1 LSGAIAAGSAKEQHM
16 KKKLL
21 LLVYSLIFFGASY
34 YLGIGWST
42 AITQFP
48 VMPMLTVE
56 NYYLHFVPQVAAS
69 TKFLYV
75 LVPLMF
81 IATAIMLIAEWR
93 TRLRWVPIVIML
105 ALIVSSSITYFLIFP
120 VNRALSAGVTDPV
133 QFSELINAWVRYTW
147 YRVPLWTIEWLCMM
161 FYFAARAYQAMTSVR

>member
-1 LSGAIAAGSAKEQHM
+1 M

-21 LLVYSLIFFGASY
+21 LLDYSLLFFGASY

-48 VMPMLTVE
+48 VMPQLNVS

-69 TKFLYV
+69 TSFLYV

-81 IATAIMLIAEWR
+81 IACGVMLVAEWR
-93 TRLRWVPIVIML
+93 TGRRWIPLVIL
-105 ALIVSSSITYFLIFP
+105 AALITSSCITYFLIFP
-120 VNRALSAGVTDPV
+120 INRALSAGVTDPAR
-133 QFSELINAWVRYTW
+133 FSELINGWVRFTW
-147 YRVPLWTIEWLCMM
+147 YRIPLWTTEWVCMM
-161 FYFAARAYQAMTSVR
+161 CYFAQRTYEAMK

>member
-1 LSGAIAAGSAKEQHM
+1 M

-21 LLVYSLIFFGASY
+21 LLDYSLLFFGASY

-48 VMPMLTVE
+48 VMPKLTVE

-69 TKFLYV
+69 TSFLYV

-81 IATAIMLIAEWR
+81 IACGVMLIAEWK
-93 TRLRWVPIVIML
+93 TRFRWVPIVMML
-105 ALIVSSSITYFLIFP
+105 ALITSSCITYFLIFP
-120 VNRALSAGVTDPV
+120 VNRELSAGVTDPAR
-133 QFSELINAWVRYTW
+133 FSELIQSWVRYTW
-147 YRVPLWTIEWLCMM
+147 YRIPLWTTEWLCMM
-161 FYFAARAYQAMTSVR
+161 YYFGARAYEAMVRS